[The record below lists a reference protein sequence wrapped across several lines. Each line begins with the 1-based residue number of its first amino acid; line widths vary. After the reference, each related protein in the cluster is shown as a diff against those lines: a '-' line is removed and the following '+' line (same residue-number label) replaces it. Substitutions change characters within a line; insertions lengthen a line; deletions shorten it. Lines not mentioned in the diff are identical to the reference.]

1 MFLVLFFVLLL
12 LLFFIID
19 FYFLFISVKHCN
31 ELTTGE
37 KAEADGCHSEECI
50 IVPTEIEDE

>member
-19 FYFLFISVKHCN
+19 FFFISVKHRD